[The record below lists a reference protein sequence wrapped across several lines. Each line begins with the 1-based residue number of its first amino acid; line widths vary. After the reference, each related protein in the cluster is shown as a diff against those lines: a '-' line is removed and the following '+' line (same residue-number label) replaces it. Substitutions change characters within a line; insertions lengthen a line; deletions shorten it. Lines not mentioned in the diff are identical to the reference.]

1 MKFARVSVVLAAL
14 CFALSAVAALRGE
27 ASGRRSGSDLGTR
40 IVKTILHVDFAVQER
55 DPPNLVVTVT
65 GQVPAAGYDK
75 VRLVRATY
83 ATPPEDGIQDYFLLA
98 TPPSDKA
105 SLVLSEVQASDKWTD
120 YLTCAPWLKGI
131 RVHGQDDSVV
141 MRKLP
146 N

>member
-1 MKFARVSVVLAAL
+1 MKVARVSVVLAGL
-14 CFALSAVAALRGE
+14 CFALSAVAVLRGE

-40 IVKTILHVDFAVQER
+40 IVNTILHVDFAVEEI

-75 VRLVRATY
+75 VRLVRANY
-83 ATPPEDGIQDYFLLA
+83 AAPPEDGIQDYFLLA
-98 TPPSDKA
+98 VPPSDKA
-105 SLVLSEVQASDKWTD
+105 GQVLSEVQASDKWTD
-120 YLTCAPWLKGI
+120 FMKAAPWLKGI
-131 RVHGQDDSVV
+131 RVHGQDDSVI